1 MGGVK
6 KIDIR
11 AHGTQKLR
19 QSHVLTQNKNT
30 STWPEKTESLAMC
43 KTEHE
48 HAANKETHKPHVQ
61 TKHDKH
67 ESIQLV
73 KNISC
78 VPHRTRQHKRKQ
90 KPKRALKR
98 KTTMQT
104 HRGAHG
110 PSELET
116 ACSHSKTKHETEH
129 VDKRARG
136 SSTLEAALTSKQDK
150 KGVSEFCHKSMNKLD
165 RSDRTLTAM
174 VDQRS

>member
-6 KIDIR
+6 TIDIR

-30 STWPEKTESLAMC
+30 STWPEKTELLAMC
-43 KTEHE
+43 KTGHK

-78 VPHRTRQHKRKQ
+78 VPCHGTARKPVE
-90 KPKRALKR
+90 KWRS
-98 KTTMQT
+98 
-104 HRGAHG
+104 G
-110 PSELET
+110 
-116 ACSHSKTKHETEH
+116 SKC
-129 VDKRARG
+129 RSA
-136 SSTLEAALTSKQDK
+136 SSL
-150 KGVSEFCHKSMNKLD
+150 
-165 RSDRTLTAM
+165 
-174 VDQRS
+174 